1 MSSGWERHYV
11 VVVCPKCRVH
21 SQIVDDRGQK
31 SVRCQNCGTNLRF
44 RKLRQFHNST
54 DLEEAILIRTKLQA
68 SLVGKGDSR
77 IISTIEFDKSKI
89 KEKKGKKPIPNKPQE
104 IVLSKIPAGESIS
117 FTELMSLVKTMG
129 LDEEKFEDTLHK
141 LLESGE
147 VYEPKNGIFRRA

>member
-89 KEKKGKKPIPNKPQE
+89 KEKKGKNQYPTNPKRLYFQ
-104 IVLSKIPAGESIS
+104 
-117 FTELMSLVKTMG
+117 
-129 LDEEKFEDTLHK
+129 KFPPGK
-141 LLESGE
+141 AS
-147 VYEPKNGIFRRA
+147 PSQN